1 MFQDKLLLSK
11 HVDSIQIVG
20 AEVSIAC
27 LQAN

>member
-1 MFQDKLLLSK
+1 MSQDKLLLSK
-11 HVDSIQIVG
+11 HVDSIQIVS